1 MDDEQSPLDLE
12 IELLQSSLLG
22 NETLTTSST
31 SSGGDPQTIDITSSD
46 SKLALHVTIGQDYP
60 ESSAILVEVKGPD
73 INRDEAED
81 WKVWVDERMSE
92 WDETD
97 EYVLVSWFPLGS
109 GSDSMLMKPVVIR
122 CINF

>member
-22 NETLTTSST
+22 NETLTTSS
-31 SSGGDPQTIDITSSD
+31 SGDSRIIDITSSD
-46 SKLALHVTIGQDYP
+46 SKLALHVTIGKGYP
-60 ESSAILVEVKGPD
+60 KSSAIHVEIKGPE

-81 WKVWVDERMSE
+81 WRVWVEERMSE

-97 EYVLVSWFPLGS
+97 EEVLVSVSSWH
-109 GSDSMLMKPVVIR
+109 
-122 CINF
+122 